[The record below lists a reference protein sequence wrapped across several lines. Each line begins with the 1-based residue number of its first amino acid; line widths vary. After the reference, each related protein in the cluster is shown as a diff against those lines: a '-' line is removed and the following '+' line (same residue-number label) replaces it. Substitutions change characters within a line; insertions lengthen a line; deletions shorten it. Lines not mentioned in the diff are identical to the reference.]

1 MKLGQA
7 TKLDKENTTTPKKKI
22 DDDAMSEKRDAIV
35 NFFDLWPILSILEDG
50 FRTDFIN
57 SNFLSYENRKQT

>member
-1 MKLGQA
+1 
-7 TKLDKENTTTPKKKI
+7 
-22 DDDAMSEKRDAIV
+22 MSEKRDAIV